1 MAKNICCLAIL
12 TLFFVCVY
20 VQPSVLVEW
29 KRMKKQL
36 ESHSCPYQIYKDSS
50 LNLEQQL
57 QETVPRYA
65 SKRLLVLP
73 SLSVCAPL
81 TCFCYCLRNDYK
93 DFSSSID
100 D

>member
-1 MAKNICCLAIL
+1 
-12 TLFFVCVY
+12 
-20 VQPSVLVEW
+20 
-29 KRMKKQL
+29 MKKQL
-36 ESHSCPYQIYKDSS
+36 ESHSRPYQIYKDSS